1 MVIAALIVLNTMV
14 GSVYERKREI
24 AVYTSIGLAPLH
36 VAFLFVAEALAFAV
50 LSSVLGYLLA
60 QTSAKLLSGTALWS
74 GMTANY
80 SSLSGVAAM
89 GLVILVVLI
98 SVIYPAKVAADIAIP
113 DVNRTWSLPQPVGD
127 EMTLVL
133 PFLVRIT
140 EQRCIGGYL
149 CDYFT
154 VHRDVS
160 HGLFSSGEVS
170 AAFSCPV
177 EPGRP
182 AHPGPPECLML
193 CATVWL
199 APFDFGIK
207 QKVHLD
213 FCPSSEVT
221 EFLEIRVRIVREAGE
236 AGAWRRM
243 NKAFLNDLRKQL
255 LVWRSIDAAAQE
267 EFESRLTV
275 REDAMAGLVGQFS
288 GDDGITPPRS

>member
-1 MVIAALIVLNTMV
+1 
-14 GSVYERKREI
+14 
-24 AVYTSIGLAPLH
+24 
-36 VAFLFVAEALAFAV
+36 
-50 LSSVLGYLLA
+50 
-60 QTSAKLLSGTALWS
+60 
-74 GMTANY
+74 
-80 SSLSGVAAM
+80 
-89 GLVILVVLI
+89 
-98 SVIYPAKVAADIAIP
+98 
-113 DVNRTWSLPQPVGD
+113 
-127 EMTLVL
+127 
-133 PFLVRIT
+133 
-140 EQRCIGGYL
+140 
-149 CDYFT
+149 
-154 VHRDVS
+154 
-160 HGLFSSGEVS
+160 
-170 AAFSCPV
+170 
-177 EPGRP
+177 
-182 AHPGPPECLML
+182 ML